1 MDGDI
6 LDPLTC
12 RPRPARNVVLDL
24 IEHVRPA
31 LRSAGD
37 ESFVGERIDQ
47 LRPRGN
53 GAQRQRSLVAATD
66 DLANLVPELV
76 EITAG
81 GLDGGTS

>member
-31 LRSAGD
+31 LRSVGD
-37 ESFVGERIDQ
+37 ESLVGERFDQ
-47 LRPRGN
+47 LLTRGN
-53 GAQRQRSLVAATD
+53 RAQRQRSLVAATD
-66 DLANLVPELV
+66 DLAKLVPELV

-81 GLDGGTS
+81 GLDEGNS